1 MYFVLSDLEA
11 FVAHDI
17 SLGEKSTFFEKIKIR
32 GMGDMAS
39 LLTTNPQGVPY
50 TPTHQVPKK
59 NLSVLKSNLQKCVR
73 RGLSSKAIK
82 SALAIY
88 SISPIELLRRL
99 PVIMVEDAIPV
110 ASFTTIVWFM
120 MAVSKGYV
128 MDESQISWLM
138 GVVYMMCKS
147 IETNIR
153 YPSLDGAADAP
164 SLKGLSLPQRDL
176 IFAMRFRKSFGGMA
190 GDIKMFENA
199 SAWWTKKF
207 RDEGWEL
214 RDPEVPQ
221 LDLVSTDYSNPKTYI
236 IHPAIDQHCFNF
248 IPRKIHQKYPQFSE
262 KQISGAIWLCRSRI
276 NRRREALKPPKE
288 FEDIWKVISPD
299 VEKMSSWVIETI
311 V

>member
-11 FVAHDI
+11 FIAYDV
-17 SLGEKSTFFEKIKIR
+17 SLNEEPTFSEKIKIR
-32 GMGDMAS
+32 GMADPVT
-39 LLTTNPQGVPY
+39 LLTFDPQGTSY
-50 TPTHQVPKK
+50 TSTHQVPEK

-73 RGLSSKAIK
+73 RKLSSKAIK

-128 MDESQISWLM
+128 MSESQVSWLM

-147 IETNIR
+147 IDTNIR
-153 YPSLDGAADAP
+153 YPSLDRAADAS
-164 SLKGLSLPQRDL
+164 SLKGLNFPQRDL
-176 IFAMRFRKSFGGMA
+176 IFAMRFRKSFGGMT
-190 GDIKMFENA
+190 GDIKMFESA

-221 LDLVSTDYSNPKTYI
+221 LDLDTIDYSNPKTFI

-248 IPRKIHQKYPQFSE
+248 IPRKIHQKYPHISE

-276 NRRREALKPPKE
+276 NKRRESLAPPKE
-288 FEDIWKVISPD
+288 FEDIWKVIAPE
-299 VEKMSSWVIETI
+299 VENLSVWVIDTI